1 MSATSVLLQQ
11 GPTFELVITDDASAE
26 NHFEEIQS
34 FVSKLFPKATV
45 RYVAGTKN
53 RKTVLNLL
61 KGVSSSTGFISKE
74 LGAGD
79 LLYDASTLESICN
92 HFHSTGTLMGFG
104 SEVKYTEL
112 PNNEI
117 VTAPFD
123 APKSNLLKTEPSA
136 LDHTG
141 QAVLIAKNADWIP
154 GPTQFYEKEVFKR
167 LLTKLSDEYG
177 VLYCEDFTSVLGLF
191 EAEMSFLPKPLVW
204 YKWGDGISTNG
215 SKESRK
221 RMYADHRSFYNGIK
235 REHSSVPGV
244 RTACA
249 LFALREFAALHT
261 PIAGLLQRFVAN
273 SYESSRSVTYTPTSL
288 FNETRAIVDT
298 YLRQEKVRN
307 SGVEHEGPT
316 PPKQ

>member
-45 RYVAGTKN
+45 RYAAGTKN
-53 RKTVLNLL
+53 CKTVLNLL

-92 HFHSTGTLMGFG
+92 HFHSAGTLMGFG
-104 SEVKYTEL
+104 SEVKFTEL
-112 PNNEI
+112 PNNK
-117 VTAPFD
+117 VFTAPFN
-123 APKSNLLKTEPSA
+123 APKSDLLKKEPFKI
-136 LDHTG
+136 DHTD

-154 GPTQFYEKEVFKR
+154 GPTQFYEKDFFER

-221 RMYADHRSFYNGIK
+221 RMYADHRSFYNGLK
-235 REHSSVPGV
+235 HQHSSVPGI
-244 RTACA
+244 RTACR
-249 LFALREFAALHT
+249 LFTLREFAALHT
-261 PIAGLLQRFVAN
+261 PVAGLLQRSVAN
-273 SYESSRSVTYTPTSL
+273 SYESSCSETYTLTPL
-288 FNETRAIVDT
+288 FHETREIVDS
-298 YLRQEKVRN
+298 YLHRGR
-307 SGVEHEGPT
+307 
-316 PPKQ
+316 

>member
-1 MSATSVLLQQ
+1 MR
-11 GPTFELVITDDASAE
+11 PTFELVIADDASAE

-45 RYVAGTKN
+45 HYAAGTKN

-79 LLYDASTLESICN
+79 LLYDASTLDSICN
-92 HFHSTGTLMGFG
+92 HFHSADTLMGFG
-104 SEVKYTEL
+104 SVVKYTEL
-112 PNNEI
+112 LNNKI
-117 VTAPFD
+117 VNTPFD
-123 APKSNLLKTEPSA
+123 APKSALLKTASSA

-154 GPTQFYEKEVFKR
+154 GSAQFYEKEVFKR

-177 VLYCEDFTSVLGLF
+177 VLYCEDFIGVLGLF
-191 EAEMSFLPKPLVW
+191 EAEMSFLPKPLIW

-235 REHSSVPGV
+235 RDYPSVPGV

-261 PIAGLLQRFVAN
+261 PIAGLLQRFVAS

-298 YLRQEKVRN
+298 YLRQK
-307 SGVEHEGPT
+307 
-316 PPKQ
+316 